1 MQKKISLLKN
11 KNFDFGLVGLGVM
24 GRNFI
29 LNVAEN
35 GYSCIGLSSNIESI
49 KILRKEGKDFNV
61 DGTQSAK
68 EFLISLNRPRKIMLL
83 VPAGEPVD
91 STINRFLP
99 YLDDGDMIIDGGN
112 SHYDDT
118 ERRYKYLKDKKIKFI
133 GAGVSGGSKG
143 ARFGPSIMP
152 GGDKDSYEIIKP
164 IFESVSAKING
175 EPCVTYLGNTS
186 SGHYVKMIH
195 NGIEYGIMQ
204 LISESYHILK
214 NGLKKENFDIYNTF
228 KKWNKGML
236 NSYLIEITRDIFN
249 VKDKNSDNYLIDLI
263 LDKAKQKGTGK
274 WTSQSAMD
282 FGISIPTIDSSVS
295 MRIISSF
302 KDTRVRAEKIYAK
315 KTVSSSSSIKT
326 EDIENALKFSFIIT
340 FAQGL
345 SQLKVVSEEKSYNLN
360 YEKICKIWRGGCII
374 RAKML
379 DDFMRA
385 YNKNS
390 SLENLI
396 FDKNISE
403 IIKETDS
410 SIRKVLIFC
419 IENNIPSHA
428 LFSSLSYYDSLKSS
442 ILPMNLIQAQRD
454 YFGEHTYERIDKEGF
469 FHTDWENN

>member
-1 MQKKISLLKN
+1 MKN
-11 KNFDFGLVGLGVM
+11 KKFDFGLVGLGVM

-29 LNVAEN
+29 LNIAEN
-35 GYSCIGLSSNIESI
+35 GFSCIGLSSSIESI
-49 KILRKEGKDFNV
+49 KILRKEGKDFIV
-61 DGTQSAK
+61 DGTQSEK
-68 EFLISLNRPRKIMLL
+68 EFLNSLSRPRKVMLL

-91 STINRFLP
+91 STIKKFLP
-99 YLDDGDMIIDGGN
+99 YLDKDDIIIDGGN

-118 ERRYKYLKDKKIKFI
+118 ERRYKYLKEKNIKFI

-164 IFESVSAKING
+164 IFESVSAKVKG

-214 NGLKKENFDIYNTF
+214 NGLNKENIEIYNTF
-228 KKWNKGML
+228 KKWNDGML
-236 NSYLIEITRDIFN
+236 NSYLVEITRDVFK
-249 VKDKNSDNYLIDLI
+249 VKDEKSDNYLIDLI

-282 FGISIPTIDSSVS
+282 FGVSIPTIDSSVS

-302 KDTRVRAEKIYAK
+302 KETRIKAQKLYSKKIISP
-315 KTVSSSSSIKT
+315 TSSIKSD
-326 EDIENALKFSFIIT
+326 DIEKALIFSFIIT

-345 SQLKVVSEEKSYNLN
+345 SQLKIVSEEKSYNLN

-374 RAKML
+374 RAQL
-379 DDFMRA
+379 LEGFMQA
-385 YNKNS
+385 YRKNS
-390 SLENLI
+390 SLDNLI
-396 FDKNISE
+396 FDENISE
-403 IIKETDS
+403 IINKTAL
-410 SIRKVLIFC
+410 SIRKVSIYC

-428 LFSSLSYYDSLKSS
+428 LLSSLSYFDSIKSS
-442 ILPMNLIQAQRD
+442 MLPMNLIQAQRD
-454 YFGEHTYERIDKEGF
+454 YFGEHTYERIDKEGL
-469 FHTDWENN
+469 FHTDWEK

>member
-1 MQKKISLLKN
+1 LKN
-11 KNFDFGLVGLGVM
+11 KKFDFGLVGLGVM

-29 LNVAEN
+29 LNIAEN
-35 GYSCIGLSSNIESI
+35 GFSCIGLSSSIESI
-49 KILRKEGKDFNV
+49 KILRKEGKDFIV
-61 DGTQSAK
+61 DGTQSEK
-68 EFLISLNRPRKIMLL
+68 EFLNSLSRPRKVMLL

-91 STINRFLP
+91 STIKKFLP
-99 YLDDGDMIIDGGN
+99 YLDKDDIIIDGGN

-118 ERRYKYLKDKKIKFI
+118 ERRYKYLKEKNIKFI

-164 IFESVSAKING
+164 IFESVSAKVKG

-214 NGLKKENFDIYNTF
+214 NGLNKENIEIYNTF
-228 KKWNKGML
+228 KKWNDGML
-236 NSYLIEITRDIFN
+236 NSYLVEITRDVFK
-249 VKDKNSDNYLIDLI
+249 VKDEKSDNYLIDLI

-282 FGISIPTIDSSVS
+282 FGVSIPTIDSSVS

-302 KDTRVRAEKIYAK
+302 KETRIKAQKLYSKKIISP
-315 KTVSSSSSIKT
+315 TSSIKSD
-326 EDIENALKFSFIIT
+326 DIEKALIFSFIIT

-345 SQLKVVSEEKSYNLN
+345 SQLKIVSEEKSYNLN

-374 RAKML
+374 RAQL
-379 DDFMRA
+379 LEGFMQA
-385 YNKNS
+385 YRKNS
-390 SLENLI
+390 SLDNLI
-396 FDKNISE
+396 FDENISE
-403 IIKETDS
+403 IINKTVL
-410 SIRKVLIFC
+410 SIRKVSIYC

-428 LFSSLSYYDSLKSS
+428 LLSSLSYFDSIKSS
-442 ILPMNLIQAQRD
+442 MLPMNLIQAQRD
-454 YFGEHTYERIDKEGF
+454 YFGEHTYERIDKEGL
-469 FHTDWENN
+469 FHTDWEK

>member
-1 MQKKISLLKN
+1 MKN
-11 KNFDFGLVGLGVM
+11 KKFDFGLVGLGVM

-29 LNVAEN
+29 LNIAEN
-35 GYSCIGLSSNIESI
+35 GFSCIGLSSSIESI
-49 KILRKEGKDFNV
+49 KILRKEGKDFIV
-61 DGTQSAK
+61 DGTQSEK
-68 EFLISLNRPRKIMLL
+68 EFLNSLSRPRKVMLL

-91 STINRFLP
+91 STIKKFLP
-99 YLDDGDMIIDGGN
+99 YLDKDDIIIDGGN

-118 ERRYKYLKDKKIKFI
+118 ERRYKYLKEKNIKFI

-164 IFESVSAKING
+164 IFESVSAKVKG

-214 NGLKKENFDIYNTF
+214 NGLNKENIEIYNTF
-228 KKWNKGML
+228 KKWNDGML
-236 NSYLIEITRDIFN
+236 NSYLVEITRDVFK
-249 VKDKNSDNYLIDLI
+249 VKDENSDNYLIDLI

-282 FGISIPTIDSSVS
+282 FGVSIPTIDSSVS

-302 KDTRVRAEKIYAK
+302 KETRIKAQKLYSKKIISP
-315 KTVSSSSSIKT
+315 TSSIKSD
-326 EDIENALKFSFIIT
+326 DIEKALIFSFIIT

-345 SQLKVVSEEKSYNLN
+345 SQLKIVSEEKSYNLN

-374 RAKML
+374 RAQL
-379 DDFMRA
+379 LEGFMQA
-385 YNKNS
+385 YRKNA
-390 SLENLI
+390 SLGNLI
-396 FDKNISE
+396 FDENISE
-403 IIKETDS
+403 IINKTVL
-410 SIRKVLIFC
+410 SIRKVSIYC

-428 LFSSLSYYDSLKSS
+428 LLSSLSYFDSIKSS
-442 ILPMNLIQAQRD
+442 MLPMNLIQAQRD
-454 YFGEHTYERIDKEGF
+454 YFGEHTYERIDKEGL
-469 FHTDWENN
+469 FHTDWEK